1 MNKKTSLIL
10 LTSLTA
16 TFVAIC
22 AAFFSITGISK
33 LFAGAALGAMVM
45 ASSLELGKLVGISFL
60 YQYWKDIPFLLKS
73 YLTTAALVL
82 MTITSVGIYGYL
94 SAAYQAT
101 ADQLAIMDRQTEVVA
116 LKRNRFQEQL
126 DLYVAERERVA
137 ETINQLTAGLANNR
151 IQYVDQETGQLVT
164 STSSATRNAL
174 QAQLNIATEE
184 RNDIGLKI
192 EELSDSISSLDL
204 QEIDMVAN
212 NDLAAEVGPLR
223 FVSNLTGWE
232 MDMVVNIFALM
243 IVIVFD
249 PLAVALVI
257 SVNFLLKYKEED
269 DDEEPVRVGWEE
281 AAKEVSEK
289 YKNALAELAKHDIMD
304 EAVQSVLDHP
314 NETIAED
321 EEPFQVYVTPVG
333 EGGKGTVTTSEPPD
347 EIKPIVEKFKEQRM
361 TLRKEPESKS
371 RKERYEEELTK
382 EQEAKIIEKY
392 LELKDGF
399 PEFMRSDYDWNS
411 RDWQNNPLAVM
422 YMKYVKNPRRE
433 KFRALDK

>member
-73 YLTTAALVL
+73 YLTAAALVL

-137 ETINQLTAGLANNR
+137 ETINQLTTGLANNR

-174 QAQLNIATEE
+174 QEQLNISTEE
-184 RNDIGLKI
+184 RNNIGLKI
-192 EELSDSISSLDL
+192 EELSDSISALDL

-212 NDLAAEVGPLR
+212 NELAAEVGPLR
-223 FVSNLTGWE
+223 FLSNLTGWS
-232 MDMVVNIFALM
+232 MDKVVNMFALM

-269 DDEEPVRVGWEE
+269 DDDEPKKEPVHVGWEE
-281 AAKEVSEK
+281 AAKEASEK
-289 YKNALAELAKHDIMD
+289 YKNALAELAKHDIVD
-304 EAVQSVLDHP
+304 DTVQPVLDHP
-314 NETIAED
+314 NETVTEE
-321 EEPFQVYVTPVG
+321 EEPFKVYVTPVT
-333 EGGKGTVTTSEPPD
+333 EDKIETTSEPPD

-382 EQEAKIIEKY
+382 EQEAKILEKY
-392 LELKDGF
+392 LNLKDGV
-399 PEFMRSDYDWNS
+399 PEFMRPDYDWNTGAW
-411 RDWQNNPLAVM
+411 RNNPLASM
-422 YMKYVKNPRRE
+422 YNTYIKNPQRQ
-433 KFRALDK
+433 KFRS

>member
-1 MNKKTSLIL
+1 
-10 LTSLTA
+10 
-16 TFVAIC
+16 
-22 AAFFSITGISK
+22 
-33 LFAGAALGAMVM
+33 
-45 ASSLELGKLVGISFL
+45 
-60 YQYWKDIPFLLKS
+60 
-73 YLTTAALVL
+73 
-82 MTITSVGIYGYL
+82 
-94 SAAYQAT
+94 
-101 ADQLAIMDRQTEVVA
+101 
-116 LKRNRFQEQL
+116 
-126 DLYVAERERVA
+126 
-137 ETINQLTAGLANNR
+137 
-151 IQYVDQETGQLVT
+151 
-164 STSSATRNAL
+164 
-174 QAQLNIATEE
+174 
-184 RNDIGLKI
+184 
-192 EELSDSISSLDL
+192 
-204 QEIDMVAN
+204 
-212 NDLAAEVGPLR
+212 
-223 FVSNLTGWE
+223 

-314 NETIAED
+314 NETIVEE

-361 TLRKEPESKS
+361 TLRKEPEPKS

-399 PEFMRSDYDWNS
+399 PEFMRSDYDWNN

-433 KFRALDK
+433 KFRPLDK